1 MYWIRRAENLEA
13 VVALPK
19 DGNNAAKRRETVGS
33 SKTDGLIMQYNK
45 TKNPEPDYWDSQ
57 YQGVGQQE
65 TSSREVAHSSDA
77 FG

>member
-1 MYWIRRAENLEA
+1 MYWIRRADNLGSSSSATKGWEQCSQKA
-13 VVALPK
+13 
-19 DGNNAAKRRETVGS
+19 GNAGS

-45 TKNPEPDYWDSQ
+45 TNNPEPDYWDSQ

-65 TSSREVAHSSDA
+65 TSSREIAHSSDA